1 MAADPETG
9 TSRISRGGWR
19 LSTVSKTRVLTLLV
33 AVSLLLPL
41 VVGPGG
47 GAAFAAAAKPAETVK
62 ISMPTWTGY
71 APLLLAQEKGFLA
84 AHGVNVEFVVIQG
97 LAERKQALAANK
109 IQGMATALDVQVTL
123 AAAGVPLKVVLAM
136 DHSSGGDGILA
147 KPGIK
152 TVADLKG
159 KTVAFMQGSTSHFFL
174 LAALEKAG
182 LSEDDIKAVDMTAGD
197 AGAAFVAGKV
207 DAAVT
212 WEPWLTKAD
221 REGAGK
227 VLVSSKDFPGLIVDS
242 LSFHADFVKK
252 NPAAV
257 KGIVAAWYD
266 ALDYW
271 KKHPDEANAIMAKAM
286 KWPVADFTDTLPGL
300 TFYDQAQNIAYF
312 GSADKPGAIFKT
324 AQKAVDFYAAKR
336 VIDTKPAPKTFIDGS
351 FLK

>member
-1 MAADPETG
+1 MLKAKGVIFLLAA
-9 TSRISRGGWR
+9 
-19 LSTVSKTRVLTLLV
+19 
-33 AVSLLLPL
+33 SLLILA
-41 VVGPGG
+41 VAGAGG
-47 GAAFAAAAKPAETVK
+47 SAAAKSGETVK

-71 APLLLAQEKGFLA
+71 APLLLAQEKGFFA
-84 AHGVNVEFVVIQG
+84 EHGVDVEFVVIQG

-147 KPGIK
+147 KSNIK

-182 LSEDDIKAVDMTAGD
+182 LSEDDIKPIDMTAGD

-212 WEPWLTKAD
+212 WEPWLSKAEK
-221 REGAGK
+221 EGAGR

-242 LSFHADFVKK
+242 LSFNADFVKK

-257 KGIVAAWYD
+257 KGIVAAWYE
-266 ALDYW
+266 AIEYW
-271 KKHPDEANAIMAKAM
+271 KKHPAEANAIMAKAM
-286 KWPVADFTDTLPGL
+286 KWPVSDFEETLPGL
-300 TFYDQAQNIAYF
+300 TFYDQAQNLAYF
-312 GSADKPGAIFKT
+312 GTADKPGPIYKT
-324 AQKAVDFYAAKR
+324 AQKAVDFYASKGI
-336 VIDTKPAPKTFIDGS
+336 IDTKPAPKTFIDGS